1 MEAKEGADVT
11 IEMEEGAGVATKD
24 GYQRIEDPP
33 SEQQFDMPGLPDR
46 LQKERMRIQK
56 MYKKNKQKLDKWIL
70 LDNIFK
76 QIERATVALTMIG
89 AAVMGIVAGVQTSQT
104 MSFISAGLAAFGA
117 LKEPL
122 AKLFITEFTTK
133 KRMKY
138 MNVCKVIKECLDGMY
153 LSYIQAYED
162 GVISVD
168 EIKKYQGLIHAMEVK
183 LFELETEV
191 LID

>member
-1 MEAKEGADVT
+1 MEAKEGVDVT
-11 IEMEEGAGVATKD
+11 IEMEEGAGVTSKD
-24 GYQRIEDPP
+24 GYQRLEDPP
-33 SEQQFDMPGLPDR
+33 SEPQSDMPGLPEH
-46 LQKERMRIQK
+46 LQKERMRIQE
-56 MYKKNKQKLDKWIL
+56 MYKKNKKKLDKWIG
-70 LDNIFK
+70 LDNTFK
-76 QIERATVALTMIG
+76 QIERVVVAFTMIG

-104 MSFISAGLAAFGA
+104 LSFIAAGLAAFGA

-162 GVISVD
+162 GDLSVE
-168 EIKKYQGLIHAMEVK
+168 EIRKYQGLIQAMEVK
-183 LFELETEV
+183 LFDIEADL
-191 LID
+191 LAA